1 MRYVPLRFTLL
12 CALGAGMSCL
22 STGYAAAS
30 PPIEE
35 QNLADDWQPV
45 SSDQL
50 NGLRGGFDLDNGLKV
65 SIGIERAVYVNGDL
79 VTTSSLNIPDM
90 SKITAEQAN
99 LLRTATGTINV
110 VQNGPGNSFQ
120 PRSVS
125 PSSIAT
131 VIQNSLDN
139 QSIKNLTVVDATVN
153 SAGFMKNMN
162 FQTALSDSLRSV
174 AVSK

>member
-1 MRYVPLRFTLL
+1 
-12 CALGAGMSCL
+12 MSCL
-22 STGYAAAS
+22 STGYAAAR
-30 PPIEE
+30 PPAEE

-110 VQNGPGNSFQ
+110 VQNGPGNSFH
-120 PRSVS
+120 PGSVS
-125 PSSIAT
+125 PSSI
-131 VIQNSLDN
+131 SL
-139 QSIKNLTVVDATVN
+139 
-153 SAGFMKNMN
+153 
-162 FQTALSDSLRSV
+162 
-174 AVSK
+174 